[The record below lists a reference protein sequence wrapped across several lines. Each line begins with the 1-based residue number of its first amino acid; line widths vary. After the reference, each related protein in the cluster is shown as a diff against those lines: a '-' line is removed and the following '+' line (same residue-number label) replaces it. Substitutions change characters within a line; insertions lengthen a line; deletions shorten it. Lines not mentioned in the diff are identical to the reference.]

1 MEREGRA
8 QMTFELEHLWTW
20 PFWTGMAGAWIII
33 LSYLLDRCIGDPR
46 WIPHP
51 VIGMGKGISALERVI
66 RSRVNTDSGLKRAG
80 LLFPIVIAG
89 GSFAITWG
97 LVYMLGLIH
106 PVIAVAAEVV
116 LIATTIASKGL
127 KDAGMEV
134 YRHLKQQDW
143 PAARRSLGM
152 IVGRDTAHL
161 DEPEV
166 VRGTVETV
174 AENIVDAIVSPLFY
188 ALIGGAPLAM
198 AYRAVNTLDSMVGY
212 KNDKYLHLGWASARL
227 DDVANWIPARL
238 TAMLL
243 IVGAWVMKLDAKGA
257 ARMVE
262 RDARLHPSPNSG
274 FPESAVAG
282 ALGIRLGGHNVY
294 HGVASFRAYMGE
306 ATRPMEAE
314 DIVLTS
320 RLMFWSAGAF
330 VILCVFIT
338 LGVWLAGGT
347 LLWP

>member
-1 MEREGRA
+1 MISLSQWADWPIWAG
-8 QMTFELEHLWTW
+8 MT
-20 PFWTGMAGAWIII
+20 GAWIILAAYI
-33 LSYLLDRCIGDPR
+33 LDRLIGDPR

-51 VIGMGKGISALERVI
+51 VIGMGKGISALERTI
-66 RSRVNTDSGLKRAG
+66 RKRVSSDHGLKRAG
-80 LLFPIVIAG
+80 MLFPIVIAG
-89 GSFAITWG
+89 GSLVLTWG
-97 LVYMLGLIH
+97 VLYILGLVH
-106 PVIAVAAEVV
+106 PVISVIVEVV
-116 LIATTIASKGL
+116 LISTTIASKGL

-134 YRHLKQQDW
+134 YRHLRERDW
-143 PAARRSLGM
+143 PAARRSLSM

-212 KNDKYLHLGWASARL
+212 KNEKYLHLGWASARL
-227 DDVANWIPARL
+227 DDWANWIPARL
-238 TAMLL
+238 TALLL
-243 IVGAWVMKLDAKGA
+243 ITGAWFMRLNAKGA
-257 ARMVE
+257 ARMVR

-282 ALGIRLGGHNVY
+282 ALGIRLGGYNVY
-294 HGVASFRAYMGE
+294 HGVASFRAYMGDQ
-306 ATRPMEAE
+306 TRLMESE
-314 DIVLTS
+314 DIVRTT

-330 VILCVFIT
+330 VLLC
-338 LGVWLAGGT
+338 WLVTFGIWTAGGA
-347 LLWP
+347 LLWK

>member
-1 MEREGRA
+1 
-8 QMTFELEHLWTW
+8 MTFDVEHLWTW

-33 LSYLLDRCIGDPR
+33 LAYLLDRCIGDPR

-66 RSRVNTDSGLKRAG
+66 RSRVSTDSGLKRAG
-80 LLFPIVIAG
+80 LLFPIMIAG
-89 GSFAITWG
+89 SSFAITWG
-97 LVYMLGLIH
+97 LVYVLGLIH
-106 PVIAVAAEVV
+106 PVIAAAAEVV

-238 TAMLL
+238 TAILL
-243 IVGAWVMKLDAKGA
+243 IVGAWVMKMDAKGA
-257 ARMVE
+257 ARMVT

-314 DIVLTS
+314 DIVQTS

-330 VILCVFIT
+330 VVLCLLIT

-347 LLWP
+347 LLWS

>member
-1 MEREGRA
+1 
-8 QMTFELEHLWTW
+8 MTFEVEHLWTW
-20 PFWTGMAGAWIII
+20 PLWTGMAGAWIII

-66 RSRVNTDSGLKRAG
+66 RSLVNTDSGLKRAG
-80 LLFPIVIAG
+80 VLFPIVIAG

-97 LVYMLGLIH
+97 LVYVLGLIH
-106 PVIAVAAEVV
+106 PVIAAAAEVV

-257 ARMVE
+257 ARMVA

-306 ATRPMEAE
+306 AIRPMEAE
-314 DIVLTS
+314 DIVQTS

-330 VILCVFIT
+330 VVLCVFIT